1 MRFWRKEGTSALS
14 LGQMCH
20 VERGEECNCDA
31 ICPPFQLALQRN
43 KEREGG
49 REGGGKESLLVGSV
63 VVSDGRT
70 RLDRNDGNLKEA
82 SADLGLLFFK
92 QRRTQQVS
100 LVPLGSYL
108 VQ

>member
-1 MRFWRKEGTSALS
+1 MQFVLLFSWRCSGTKK
-14 LGQMCH
+14 G
-20 VERGEECNCDA
+20 
-31 ICPPFQLALQRN
+31 
-43 KEREGG
+43 REGG
-49 REGGGKESLLVGSV
+49 KEGGGKESLLVGSV

>member
-82 SADLGLLFFK
+82 SADLGLPFFK
-92 QRRTQQVS
+92 QRRT
-100 LVPLGSYL
+100 
-108 VQ
+108 